1 MELLHRE
8 QESTASSVL
17 QLSSCCL
24 PPSSHGVYIKLLL
37 DITRKAYCN
46 TFIRKSQPIA
56 RTEIETYIRNRMEA
70 CERLAPVANKFYQA
84 QNAFMIASLA
94 CLMLSCKE
102 SMSNT
107 FITILVFYASI
118 CLYNLSDAFQE
129 YIHNRTYYRDFD
141 ARIRDVL
148 DIFIAVLHFVLEYLH
163 TPGSATLIIT
173 AKGNITF
180 LLLAC
185 ER

>member
-1 MELLHRE
+1 MLLAAFIAWGLHKVIARYYP
-8 QESTASSVL
+8 QGLL
-17 QLSSCCL
+17 QQ
-24 PPSSHGVYIKLLL
+24 PHLLE
-37 DITRKAYCN
+37 
-46 TFIRKSQPIA
+46 KSQPIA

-94 CLMLSCKE
+94 CLILTCKE

-148 DIFIAVLHFVLEYLH
+148 DIFYSCSIHFVLSTH
-163 TPGSATLIIT
+163 TLRLSYINHYSRKATSHFCYSHARDDYRSIRC
-173 AKGNITF
+173 K
-180 LLLAC
+180 
-185 ER
+185 